1 VSATPTPPDPCGPGP
16 GVPRWWC
23 WYTPTTATRSAG
35 GCLPL
40 PPEIAC
46 SVWPICWGLQI
57 TKNLSIS

>member
-1 VSATPTPPDPCGPGP
+1 VVVLVHTDNGHPFG
-16 GVPRWWC
+16 R
-23 WYTPTTATRSAG
+23 R
-35 GCLPL
+35 L